1 MIYGT
6 YSAISNI
13 LSTMIISVYNFIY
26 RPDNIADVLMEFN
39 YYLQEL
45 FNKNWFK
52 TIFASVQIVGIGLL
66 TAACIVEL
74 VDKASSGDFSINMLF
89 RGMLKYIIW
98 YIVLINSITIFT
110 YLIDM
115 TTAVFDTM
123 NNDITAAI
131 VGEQGAEIKQSY
143 LANTIEQDVGTGEKF
158 GLFIMIGPAY
168 IVSII
173 FYIILYF
180 FSISRLIEVT
190 IRALFAP
197 IAAGVSFFGTGANSD
212 FIRYVKR
219 TMGIIFQIV
228 VILVI
233 SAAMTLTH
241 NSLVA
246 QDVNEGESTS
256 EIINPANNLISKTI
270 AESPETIVDTISQQK
285 TANDYNNS
293 NLSGNANEKALYEV
307 VSEDTVKLIPK
318 SVIDKYLENG
328 DSEKLAE
335 EIAEIVKRYDLQNV
349 NTFINSLVDP
359 KSYALTTGLML
370 AALMLLFKSRQIS
383 SQLFE

>member
-1 MIYGT
+1 
-6 YSAISNI
+6 
-13 LSTMIISVYNFIY
+13 
-26 RPDNIADVLMEFN
+26 
-39 YYLQEL
+39 
-45 FNKNWFK
+45 
-52 TIFASVQIVGIGLL
+52 
-66 TAACIVEL
+66 
-74 VDKASSGDFSINMLF
+74 
-89 RGMLKYIIW
+89 
-98 YIVLINSITIFT
+98 
-110 YLIDM
+110 
-115 TTAVFDTM
+115 
-123 NNDITAAI
+123 
-131 VGEQGAEIKQSY
+131 
-143 LANTIEQDVGTGEKF
+143 
-158 GLFIMIGPAY
+158 
-168 IVSII
+168 
-173 FYIILYF
+173 
-180 FSISRLIEVT
+180 
-190 IRALFAP
+190 
-197 IAAGVSFFGTGANSD
+197 
-212 FIRYVKR
+212 
-219 TMGIIFQIV
+219 
-228 VILVI
+228 
-233 SAAMTLTH
+233 MTLTH

>member
-168 IVSII
+168 IVSCL
-173 FYIILYF
+173 LY
-180 FSISRLIEVT
+180 
-190 IRALFAP
+190 
-197 IAAGVSFFGTGANSD
+197 
-212 FIRYVKR
+212 
-219 TMGIIFQIV
+219 
-228 VILVI
+228 
-233 SAAMTLTH
+233 
-241 NSLVA
+241 
-246 QDVNEGESTS
+246 TS
-256 EIINPANNLISKTI
+256 P
-270 AESPETIVDTISQQK
+270 SPRDH
-285 TANDYNNS
+285 
-293 NLSGNANEKALYEV
+293 
-307 VSEDTVKLIPK
+307 
-318 SVIDKYLENG
+318 
-328 DSEKLAE
+328 
-335 EIAEIVKRYDLQNV
+335 
-349 NTFINSLVDP
+349 
-359 KSYALTTGLML
+359 
-370 AALMLLFKSRQIS
+370 
-383 SQLFE
+383 

>member
-1 MIYGT
+1 
-6 YSAISNI
+6 
-13 LSTMIISVYNFIY
+13 
-26 RPDNIADVLMEFN
+26 MEFN